1 MIPYTTIPFV
11 SAFFLVLVGV
21 LISQLLWTRSRDRY
35 QQQIER
41 LQQACRDLQASLQTQ
56 TDEYV
61 RQQQQLIAACDER
74 DEFRNRLG
82 CVQTLLLQREEELS
96 QMGHQLLRLRS
107 QASSAQHGPTNT
119 DQAHGPSV
127 GERSDAPAGS
137 CEGAD
142 NAPDWELRLRE
153 AESRADEWE
162 QRYQEEA
169 ARWAESAEQL
179 RELTELRAECER
191 QRTAQELLEQQ
202 LTVLRHARQQVEGE
216 LQQVRQREHQ
226 IQQHRL
232 SLETQVRE
240 LRDEQREL
248 KQELRQAVSDR
259 DEFHCQWRAGQQEAE
274 QQIRAMQS
282 QLSETLSSE
291 TSLRE
296 VVDEL
301 REELDSRVD
310 RMELLQEEKESA
322 LASATMERKRRA
334 LAEQSLL
341 AVRETLQ
348 QLRKDNEALS
358 ASHSETVRRLDPGGC
373 SIQPRDDLQQI
384 QGIADVLEAKLNEL
398 GVSTYRQI
406 MEWDAEA
413 ISEYSH
419 KLGLDDRIVRDDWIS
434 QAREL
439 HQRFHRAA

>member
-1 MIPYTTIPFV
+1 M
-11 SAFFLVLVGV
+11 
-21 LISQLLWTRSRDRY
+21 
-35 QQQIER
+35 
-41 LQQACRDLQASLQTQ
+41 
-56 TDEYV
+56 
-61 RQQQQLIAACDER
+61 
-74 DEFRNRLG
+74 
-82 CVQTLLLQREEELS
+82 
-96 QMGHQLLRLRS
+96 
-107 QASSAQHGPTNT
+107 
-119 DQAHGPSV
+119 
-127 GERSDAPAGS
+127 
-137 CEGAD
+137 
-142 NAPDWELRLRE
+142 
-153 AESRADEWE
+153 
-162 QRYQEEA
+162 
-169 ARWAESAEQL
+169 
-179 RELTELRAECER
+179 TELRAECER

-202 LTVLRHARQQVEGE
+202 LTTLRQARQQVEGE

-248 KQELRQAVSDR
+248 KQALRQAVADR
-259 DEFHCQWRAGQQEAE
+259 DEFHCQWRAGKHEAE
-274 QQIRAMQS
+274 KQIRAMQS
-282 QLSETLSSE
+282 QLSEALGSE

-301 REELDSRVD
+301 REELDSRVE

-358 ASHSETVRRLDPGGC
+358 AAHSETVRRLDPDGY

-384 QGIADVLEAKLNEL
+384 KGIADVLEEKLNEL
-398 GVSTYRQI
+398 GISTYRQI
-406 MEWDAEA
+406 MEWDAAA
-413 ISEYSH
+413 ISEYSR
-419 KLGLDDRIVRDDWIS
+419 KLGLDDRIVRDDWVS

-439 HQRFHRAA
+439 HHRFHRAA